1 MVIVIR
7 WSIETIS
14 AKKKMHRILDGFLAP
29 PLHIHN
35 ILKGF
40 NYFLLRVRSDLE
52 KSKNSKAFDPL
63 LIVIYMSSRSRF
75 LKPRRHISITGNE
88 NIFILAALFTG
99 SPMLE
104 TPLFMLYLR
113 KFIYFVGSYR

>member
-1 MVIVIR
+1 
-7 WSIETIS
+7 
-14 AKKKMHRILDGFLAP
+14 MHILDGFLAP

-63 LIVIYMSSRSRF
+63 LIVILIYE
-75 LKPRRHISITGNE
+75 LKVKISQ
-88 NIFILAALFTG
+88 A
-99 SPMLE
+99 P
-104 TPLFMLYLR
+104 TPYKYHR
-113 KFIYFVGSYR
+113 K